1 MKKKAVILVCM
12 LVYSGLLSGC
22 MNDKDSNLSKDSG
35 SAVEVDIDTEEM
47 EDTDR
52 ASDDSDIE
60 YEFKEPENVDGIEVI
75 PKE

>member
-1 MKKKAVILVCM
+1 MKKKTVILVCM
-12 LVYSGLLSGC
+12 LVYSGMLSDC
-22 MNDKDSNLSKDSG
+22 MNDRDSNLSKDSG

-52 ASDDSDIE
+52 ASGDSDIE
-60 YEFKEPENVDGIEVI
+60 YEFKDPENTDGIEII

>member
-12 LVYSGLLSGC
+12 LVYSGMLSGC
-22 MNDKDSNLSKDSG
+22 MNDKGSNLSKDSG

-52 ASDDSDIE
+52 ASGDSDIE
-60 YEFKEPENVDGIEVI
+60 YEFKDPENTDGIEII